1 MALTP
6 EQLKNE
12 LIEKSIRPSY
22 QRIRVLEALTRK
34 ETHLTVDEIYSQLSP
49 EIPTLSKTTV
59 YNTLH
64 MLVEAGLARE
74 VTIDETETRYDA
86 TLRDHGHFRCESCG
100 TIYNF
105 EIDLEKMPIQGLN
118 LFVISEKNVYFK
130 GLCPNCV
137 SK

>member
-1 MALTP
+1 MPILIDHIQ
-6 EQLKNE
+6 EE
-12 LIEKSIRPSY
+12 LVRKGIRPSY

-34 ETHLTVDEIYSQLSP
+34 ETHLTVDEIFNQLSP

-118 LFVISEKNVYFK
+118 SFVISEKNVYFK